1 MFEPINSCDGI
12 YRDSLD
18 VRFTKSCDN
27 KCAFCIERKGIDN
40 QGQNV
45 EKMIEGTKKS
55 GKKNVLVLGGEP
67 MLNLQ
72 TLKTYIDGIKDFVE
86 NIYITTSLPNSINQD
101 WNTFTYIMENITCL
115 NVSLQHYDWKI
126 NNQVLNASSN
136 HNRIEILEKI
146 CVNYSKKVRVSINLV
161 QGYIDTKAKL
171 DTFLKTMEDI
181 GVSHVKI
188 NELQHEPD
196 LYVSFRDLYGMILP
210 APYVY
215 GCQGD
220 IDLGYKMRITLKRSC
235 FCTQPQH
242 IRCTDIEEEKFKQH
256 KNEHTCTVLYEDGTL
271 SDGWIIKKKE

>member
-55 GKKNVLVLGGEP
+55 GKKNILVLGGEP

-72 TLKTYIDGIKDFVE
+72 TLKTYIDGIKDYVE

-101 WNTFTYIMENITCL
+101 WDTFTYIMDNSTCL
-115 NVSLQHYDWKI
+115 NVSLQHYNWKI

-136 HNRIEILEKI
+136 HNRIEILENI
-146 CVNYSKKVRVSINLV
+146 CDKYSKKVRVSINLV
-161 QGYIDTKAKL
+161 RGYIDTKAKL
-171 DTFLKTMEDI
+171 DTFLKIMEDI

-220 IDLGYKMRITLKRSC
+220 IDLGYNMRITLKRSC

-256 KNEHTCTVLYEDGTL
+256 KTENTCTVLYEDGTL
-271 SDGWIIKKKE
+271 SNGWITK

>member
-45 EKMIEGTKKS
+45 EKMIESTKKS
-55 GKKNVLVLGGEP
+55 GKKNILVLGGEP

-101 WNTFTYIMENITCL
+101 WDTFTYIMDKITCL

-136 HNRIEILEKI
+136 HNRIEILENI
-146 CVNYSKKVRVSINLV
+146 CDKYSKKVRVSINLV
-161 QGYIDTKAKL
+161 RGYIDTKAKL
-171 DTFLKTMEDI
+171 DTFLKIMEDI

-220 IDLGYKMRITLKRSC
+220 IDLGYNMRITLKRSC

-256 KNEHTCTVLYEDGTL
+256 KTENTCTVLYEDGTL
-271 SDGWIIKKKE
+271 SNGWITK